1 MVKESIEYLYQKA
14 NLINYENN
22 DYKNEVKRILE
33 NKNSTNK
40 KIEEFSSALPFV
52 NEKFVE
58 LFENFYNQLTE
69 LNKIST
75 IGPFISLMNDPQINL
90 NNMRE
95 YGNVLINYQIFLNK
109 YLTQMINSYFQ
120 ALERVSSNIQEKT
133 TEEARKLI
141 INSFEDVFSKMF
153 ESAEF
158 SINYNNLINVII
170 DLNKS
175 YQKFVDA
182 SSPLLNR
189 QSLSKEE
196 KDLLFN
202 NLYEIKKL
210 TLEIKNKINE
220 RKND

>member
-1 MVKESIEYLYQKA
+1 
-14 NLINYENN
+14 
-22 DYKNEVKRILE
+22 VKRILE

-40 KIEEFSSALPFV
+40 KIEEFSSALPFI

>member
-1 MVKESIEYLYQKA
+1 M
-14 NLINYENN
+14 
-22 DYKNEVKRILE
+22 KRILE